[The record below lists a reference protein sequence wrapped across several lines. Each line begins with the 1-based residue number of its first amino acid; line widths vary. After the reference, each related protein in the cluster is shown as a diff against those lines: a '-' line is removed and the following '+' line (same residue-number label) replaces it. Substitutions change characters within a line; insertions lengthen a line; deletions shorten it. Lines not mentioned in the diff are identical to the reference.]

1 MTCISPPQTK
11 LSSNILQTPTQQP
24 RKTGITAI
32 GELLAPIII
41 ILTLINALVASKSSF
56 PSFLPSLSRVTP
68 QPAQPKLT
76 AMEPNDLVPE
86 YQQHDTLNLDMIES
100 HHDAL
105 LSTETV
111 TAHVAQVITATMSPV
126 MLIKLKTPCAHA
138 YALNRATLKLYD
150 RRFGSLLRR
159 SKKGKH
165 LPCRVQDEAAFCSF
179 VDCGDMGPFI
189 NEIEEDRRTK
199 MLTNSAADWRLEPG
213 VHAKFEA
220 ALWWEAR
227 SHFETKVEAYKR
239 LKDLQ
244 GVFAPRMYA
253 SVRFSPS
260 SASGDTTEYYS
271 QEWTLIVQRA
281 VQGAYEINQRD
292 ILLKDSCPR
301 NVVVG
306 ADSHQ
311 PFIIDLAQC
320 YFKDQLFKDWEHFGF
335 GEGQEDW
342 TPEAQWCESVR
353 CRDNPGSIALSM
365 QSKLK
370 RVKGISIDVKY
381 PE

>member
-1 MTCISPPQTK
+1 
-11 LSSNILQTPTQQP
+11 
-24 RKTGITAI
+24 
-32 GELLAPIII
+32 
-41 ILTLINALVASKSSF
+41 
-56 PSFLPSLSRVTP
+56 
-68 QPAQPKLT
+68 
-76 AMEPNDLVPE
+76 MEPNDLVPE
-86 YQQHDTLNLDMIES
+86 YQQHDTLNLAITET

-105 LSTETV
+105 SSTKTV
-111 TAHVAQVITATMSPV
+111 TVQIAQVITATMSPV
-126 MLIKLKTPCAHA
+126 MVVKLKTPRAHA
-138 YALNRATLKLYD
+138 HAPSRAILKLYD
-150 RRFGSLLRR
+150 RRFGSSLRR
-159 SKKGKH
+159 SQKGKH

-179 VDCGDMGPFI
+179 VDRGNMGPFI
-189 NEIEEDRRTK
+189 NEIEEDRRTE
-199 MLTNSAADWRLEPG
+199 LLPNSAADRRLEPEG
-213 VHAKFEA
+213 QAKFEA

-227 SHFETKVEAYKR
+227 SHFETEVEAYKR

-244 GVFAPRMYA
+244 GVFVPRLYA
-253 SVRFSPS
+253 SVRLSSS
-260 SASGDTTEYYS
+260 SASGEMSAYYS
-271 QEWTLIVQRA
+271 RA

-301 NVVVG
+301 NVVVD

-353 CRDNPGSIALSM
+353 CRDNPGSIGLPI

-370 RVKGISIDVKY
+370 RVKGLSIDVKY